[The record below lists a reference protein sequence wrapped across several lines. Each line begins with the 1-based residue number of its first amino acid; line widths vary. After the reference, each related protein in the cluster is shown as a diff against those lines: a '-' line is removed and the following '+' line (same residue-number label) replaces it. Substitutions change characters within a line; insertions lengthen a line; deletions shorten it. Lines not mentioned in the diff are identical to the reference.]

1 MSDEFKAALQL
12 LKQEQREKMQETKKF
27 FVSNW
32 GKNGFEVELKKLKVS
47 DMIEADRYATY
58 KDESGSQIVNQDK
71 KNIFLVIAG
80 VEGFT
85 LNEINLL
92 EDNTDAGIVQEL
104 VREILLFSGFG
115 VSLEEVLES
124 KKKD

>member
-1 MSDEFKAALQL
+1 MLDDFKAALQL
-12 LKQEQREKMQETKKF
+12 LKQEQREKMQESKKF